1 MTEVS
6 TIVTT
11 SKILST
17 VHSDHEEAASYI
29 ALKVIGSFSGR
40 DMKLKVSWYDD
51 RPAQLL
57 L

>member
-1 MTEVS
+1 MS
-6 TIVTT
+6 DFSNIVTT
-11 SKILST
+11 SKILCIVT
-17 VHSDHEEAASYI
+17 MNEAASYI